1 MSERHREAWLGR
13 FAVHADATN
22 RNSTNYARP
31 ARDLAPVT
39 YAICS
44 SCTHNKTAKNRF
56 APSFFG
62 HSGPAK
68 AARRGA
74 GLDQIG
80 SSRHG

>member
-1 MSERHREAWLGR
+1 VKDTAKPGL
-13 FAVHADATN
+13 AVSRCTLTRRIEFN
-22 RNSTNYARP
+22 KNYARP
-31 ARDLAPVT
+31 ARDLALVT

-44 SCTHNKTAKNRF
+44 SCAHNKTAKNRF